1 MVTPLSVKLWVNHMD
16 AWNRSYFWQST
27 PKYYFWVLF
36 CFYKEKM
43 QNHVET
49 HRLKEMGVAKL
60 HQGQKLA
67 QGTHM
72 RVQHNSWSHLLPCL
86 LSAKDARFPVS
97 GKEAQNGLLSI
108 LKPM

>member
-1 MVTPLSVKLWVNHMD
+1 
-16 AWNRSYFWQST
+16 
-27 PKYYFWVLF
+27 
-36 CFYKEKM
+36 
-43 QNHVET
+43 
-49 HRLKEMGVAKL
+49 MGVAKL

-97 GKEAQNGLLSI
+97 GREAQSALNLEANVNEPKSDSFTKI
-108 LKPM
+108 RKLKKKEI